1 MSELENKYQEA
12 KAVSDRAE
20 KLLHQYED
28 ITVVKEYLAQLART
42 EAAKKVTEKAYK
54 EVLNERIRNCEEKG
68 HVLVTVDKVNGK
80 RYCACIRCQTSE
92 TVARKI
98 PYAKEIKTI
107 EEQVQYEYLHR
118 HQFHLNGVDTDVTC
132 DVDTAHKLYE
142 RIIDEYGDIDND
154 TLKALFKDEFNN
166 MSKEKEEESSSKQKN
181 LMIQNAIHQQ
191 NNQ

>member
-12 KAVSDRAE
+12 KTVSDRAE
-20 KLLHQYED
+20 EILHIYEG
-28 ITVVKEYLAQLART
+28 IEVVKEYLAQLART
-42 EAAKKVTEKAYK
+42 ETAKKATEKAYK
-54 EVLNERIRNCEEKG
+54 DVLNERIRNCEEKG

-92 TVARKI
+92 TVARKM
-98 PYAKEIKTI
+98 PYAKEIKTV

-118 HQFHLNGVDTDVTC
+118 RQFHLNGVDTDVTC
-132 DVDTAHKLYE
+132 DVDTAHKLYK

-154 TLKALFKDEFNN
+154 TLKALFKDEFDN
-166 MSKEKEEESSSKQKN
+166 MSKEKEEESSSKQKY
-181 LMIQNAIHQQ
+181 LMIQSTHNQQ

>member
-1 MSELENKYQEA
+1 MSELENEYQKA

-20 KLLHQYED
+20 DTLHNYED
-28 ITVVKEYLAQLART
+28 ITVVKEYLAKLAEA

-68 HVLVTVDKVNGK
+68 HVLVTVDKVNGM

-118 HQFHLNGVDTDVTC
+118 CQFHLNGIDTDVTC
-132 DVDTAHKLYE
+132 DVDTAHKLYK
-142 RIIDEYGDIDND
+142 RIIDEYGDIDNG

-166 MSKEKEEESSSKQKN
+166 MSKEKEEESSSKQKH
-181 LMIQNAIHQQ
+181 LIIQSTHNQQ

>member
-20 KLLHQYED
+20 ELLHKYEG
-28 ITVVKEYLAQLART
+28 IAIVKEYIAQRART
-42 EAAKKVTEKAYK
+42 EAAKTATEKAYK

-68 HVLVTVDKVNGK
+68 HVLVTVDKVNDK

-92 TVARKI
+92 TVARKM

-118 HQFHLNGVDTDVTC
+118 RQFHLSGVDTDVTC
-132 DVDTAHKLYE
+132 DVDTAHKLYK

-166 MSKEKEEESSSKQKN
+166 MSKEKEEESSSKQKH